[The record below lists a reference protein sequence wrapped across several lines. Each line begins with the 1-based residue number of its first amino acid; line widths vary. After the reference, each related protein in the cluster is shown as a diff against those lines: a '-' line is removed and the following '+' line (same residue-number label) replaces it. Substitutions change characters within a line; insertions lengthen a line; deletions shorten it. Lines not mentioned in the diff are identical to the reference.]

1 MSLLARERAIDPA
14 LLWLAREVDQLQAED
29 RRRLQ
34 VYEAAAREYLDRF
47 RRDGLAE
54 LSLAEAHERAGRLAA
69 ASLPCHPLPGD
80 QSDAAAQ

>member
-1 MSLLARERAIDPA
+1 MPDGWQERDAVVVALAREADR
-14 LLWLAREVDQLQAED
+14 LQAED

-34 VYEAAAREYLDRF
+34 VYEAPAREYLDRF